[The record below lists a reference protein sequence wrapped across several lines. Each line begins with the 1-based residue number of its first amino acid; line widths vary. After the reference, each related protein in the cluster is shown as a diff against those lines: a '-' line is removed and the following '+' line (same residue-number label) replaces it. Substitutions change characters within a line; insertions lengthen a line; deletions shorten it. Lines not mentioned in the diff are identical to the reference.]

1 MLSHTASE
9 ILMLGDL
16 ECAFMDV
23 RRIKNFFF
31 SQSDPRRTV
40 ELTID
45 VNSLVQVVS

>member
-9 ILMLGDL
+9 ILMLEDL

-31 SQSDPRRTV
+31 HKVTQG
-40 ELTID
+40 E
-45 VNSLVQVVS
+45 Q